1 MTRILVF
8 PWDETGASA
17 VEYTLLLVGIAL
29 AVAGS
34 LAIFGSVIKALFVG
48 VNALFPT

>member
-1 MTRILVF
+1 MKRLLAL

-17 VEYTLLLVGIAL
+17 VEYSLLLAGIAL

-34 LAIFGSVIKALFVG
+34 LAVFGTAVRGLFESA
-48 VNALFPT
+48 NALFP